1 MKILFYSLNAAIW
14 PHALPENRLVKE
26 LVQAGHDVT
35 YVTCG
40 SSFKSHCASRLAHGI
55 SLAADQKEKDRVC
68 LTCNRNAAIL
78 AQSNRARSLRL
89 SDHITPEDI
98 EKAASLTAQVDR
110 ASYSK
115 FEWMGVQVG
124 KLASY
129 ELLLTFKKMSEAL
142 NDHEWSY
149 WQAYIEN
156 SLLSL
161 SGFARIYDE
170 IKPQMVFM
178 YSPQYGMNGVC
189 ASYAENQGSRV
200 FFIEGSAS
208 NSERYEALRI
218 WDWSTHGL
226 VNPALSYWRLAS
238 RLSSSEIKRV
248 GSHFRELLRG
258 KSFAVYSQ
266 PLSGRR
272 LSLREF
278 FGIAPETKVIL
289 LTLSSFDE
297 AYAAW
302 WIGRFPDS
310 KVRSD
315 VFNDQFDWVRQTI
328 AAMSSRD
335 DVVLVI
341 RVHPRDFPNKREAVQ
356 SEQAQIWMDMFASAP
371 ANVRIN
377 WPSDQI
383 SLYDVLREVDV
394 VVTGWSATG
403 VEALA
408 LGIPV
413 VTYDQ
418 NLPSYPADVHLTGRS
433 SAKYFANIDRA
444 LAGGRGARRAADAF
458 RWLGLSF
465 SRGVIRITP
474 PVQWEKWLR
483 VLIHRGLR
491 RRVYSMLEGLLKRI
505 DAARPFGMAT
515 EATRFRNLVSQQRKN
530 LFELDPVESV
540 GNAEGGRAAAAAQSE
555 AVRYMTAIGLAPLRE
570 PSNG

>member
-26 LVQAGHDVT
+26 LVEAGHDVT

-55 SLAADQKEKDRVC
+55 SLAADQAEKDRVC

-78 AQSNRARSLRL
+78 AQSNRARSVRL
-89 SDHITPEDI
+89 SDYIKPDDI
-98 EKAASLTAQVDR
+98 ERAASLTAQIDR
-110 ASYSK
+110 ASYPK

-124 KLASY
+124 KLSSY
-129 ELLLTFKKMSEAL
+129 ELVLTFKKMSEAL

-161 SGFARIYDE
+161 SGFARIHDE
-170 IKPQMVFM
+170 VKPQMVFM

-189 ASYAENQGSRV
+189 AAYAENRGSRV
-200 FFIEGSAS
+200 FFVEGSAS

-218 WDWSTHGL
+218 WDWTAHGL
-226 VNPALSYWRLAS
+226 VNPALGYWRLAS

-248 GSHFRELLRG
+248 GGHFRELLRG
-258 KSFAVYSQ
+258 KSFAVYSE

-272 LSLREF
+272 SSLRQF
-278 FGIAPETKVIL
+278 FDIAPEAKVLL

-315 VFNDQFDWVRQTI
+315 VFADQFDWVRQTM
-328 AAMSSRD
+328 AAMASRD

-356 SEQAQIWMDMFASAP
+356 SEQAQIWMDMFSSAP

-383 SLYDVLREVDV
+383 SLYDVLREVDA

-403 VEALA
+403 TEALA

-418 NLPSYPADVHLTGRS
+418 NLPSYPAEVHFTGRS
-433 SAKYFANIDRA
+433 RAEYFANIDRA
-444 LAGGRGARRAADAF
+444 LAGGRNVRHAENAF

-465 SRGVIRITP
+465 SRGVIRVTP

-491 RRVYSMLEGLLKRI
+491 RRIYSVLEGLLKRI
-505 DAARPFGMAT
+505 DAGRGFGMKT
-515 EATRFRNLVSQQRKN
+515 EAARFRSLVSLQQRN
-530 LFELDPVESV
+530 LYELDP
-540 GNAEGGRAAAAAQSE
+540 AEVPASGEEGLAAATIRSE
-555 AVRYMTAIGLAPLRE
+555 AARYTNAIGLAPAQE
-570 PSNG
+570 SSNG